1 MMTICGGKRSGRL
14 RVLLLVSNPR
24 LALQTNYVPDER
36 PNPFDFWR
44 MLAQHGVDVDIMDP
58 TPWPLNPLARWHP
71 FYRSLDAYR
80 ALKVLLYRR
89 DYDLLISAGDGSAI
103 LPILLRRLFR
113 FKTPI
118 LIWDL
123 SPATLWKLRKRLQDY
138 VLPRVAAVIAI
149 NSGQVEHIAER
160 CGPGVQVAVSG
171 YAVDTDFY
179 RPWDRESEGY
189 LLAVGDD
196 PGRDFPTLL
205 DAVDGLGVKL
215 VIKTRTPLPM
225 NPRSDQYVRQ
235 IADRLD
241 YPAFRELYG
250 RCRFVILPLK
260 PDTLNASGVTTLAE
274 AFAMGK
280 AVIVSSSD
288 GIRDFL
294 LPDENCIVVPA
305 YDPNALR
312 AAIVRLLR
320 EPETCKRLGRNA
332 RRFAEAHCSKAVLAE
347 RLAMMLRN
355 YATKDLAF
363 RC

>member
-1 MMTICGGKRSGRL
+1 MTTICCGKRSGRL
-14 RVLLLVSNPR
+14 RVLLLVPNPR
-24 LALQTNYVPDER
+24 LALQTNYVPGEQ
-36 PNPFDFWR
+36 PNPFDFWQI
-44 MLAQHGVDVDIMDP
+44 LAQHGVDVDIMDP
-58 TPWPLNPLARWHP
+58 TPWPLNPLARWHS
-71 FYRSLDAYR
+71 FYRSLDPYR

-89 DYDLLISAGDGSAI
+89 DYDLLISAGDGSAA

-123 SPATLWKLRKRLQDY
+123 SPATRWRLRKRIQDY
-138 VLPRVAAVIAI
+138 VLPRLTAVIAI
-149 NSGQVEHIAER
+149 NSGQVRHIAER
-160 CGPGVQVAVSG
+160 CGPGVQVVVSG
-171 YAVDTDFY
+171 YAIDTAFY
-179 RPWDRESEGY
+179 RPWDCGLEPY

-205 DAVDGLGVKL
+205 DAIDDLDVKL
-215 VIKTRTPLPM
+215 VIKTRAALPM
-225 NPRSDQYVRQ
+225 NRRRDQYVRQ

-274 AFAMGK
+274 AFSMGK

-305 YDPNALR
+305 GDPNALR

-320 EPETCKRLGRNA
+320 EPETCERLGRNA
-332 RRFAEAHCSKAVLAE
+332 RRFAEGHCSKTVLAE
-347 RLAMMLRN
+347 RLAMMLRS
-355 YATKDLAF
+355 YVAKDLA
-363 RC
+363 CQC